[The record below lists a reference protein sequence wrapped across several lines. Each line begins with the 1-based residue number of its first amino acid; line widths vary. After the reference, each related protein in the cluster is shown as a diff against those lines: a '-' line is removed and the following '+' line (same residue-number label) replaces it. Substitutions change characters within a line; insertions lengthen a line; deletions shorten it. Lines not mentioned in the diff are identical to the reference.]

1 MRRSPLFLQPRLLP
15 STPSAAHNLSPRAIT
30 ALFGR
35 FTSTMRRVRLLV
47 CSLTTC
53 PRRFPPGSGVAEATA
68 DQMRSPKAC
77 PREGGGSDEFLLYVM
92 RSSTTVE
99 PRHLAYRRHW
109 CCLRLCQRPRPPRYA
124 FRAPD
129 QVRGHPAQS
138 LCTLR
143 DGRHPRLRGGQA
155 LPPRNTHYQ
164 APATAYLDRTST
176 GWNTPASWRTDR
188 NTIPLFWSA
197 HHRAAQT
204 MRVWCSCQL
213 IAHR

>member
-15 STPSAAHNLSPRAIT
+15 STPSATAHTLSPRAIT

-109 CCLRLCQRPRPPRYA
+109 CCLRLCQRPRPPRHCA
-124 FRAPD
+124 FRGSLA
-129 QVRGHPAQS
+129 HPTQS

-143 DGRHPRLRGGQA
+143 DGRHPRLRGGR
-155 LPPRNTHYQ
+155 LFR
-164 APATAYLDRTST
+164 PATLTTKRPLRLTWTGLQPAGTRQLLGALTGTRYPYSGPRTIE
-176 GWNTPASWRTDR
+176 R
-188 NTIPLFWSA
+188 
-197 HHRAAQT
+197 HKQ
-204 MRVWCSCQL
+204 
-213 IAHR
+213 